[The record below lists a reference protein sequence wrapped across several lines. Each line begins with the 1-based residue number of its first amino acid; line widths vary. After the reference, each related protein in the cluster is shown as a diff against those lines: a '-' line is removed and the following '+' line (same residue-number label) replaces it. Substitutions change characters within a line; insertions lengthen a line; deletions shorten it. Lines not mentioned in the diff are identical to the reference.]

1 MAGGDMSDILDDE
14 SIGLDDADIQAM
26 AKRQLAASTAVAIVI
41 ALGAIVMAM
50 APSSRNDA
58 GVATHRVANIQRPK
72 FSAQTIGAFAV
83 GKQEQKI
90 ELP

>member
-1 MAGGDMSDILDDE
+1 MSNILDDDA
-14 SIGLDDADIQAM
+14 IGFDGADIQAM

-41 ALGAIVMAM
+41 ALGAILMAM

-72 FSAQTIGAFAV
+72 FSAQTIGAFAAE
-83 GKQEQKI
+83 KREQMI